1 MDYDAS
7 TSATPH
13 PRQPVGPESSSSG
26 VCDSH
31 ASPPRTAADPT
42 ANRNQNTCSRACASS
57 AAAGAPRAP
66 ADHVAAERQE
76 VLQELLQR
84 QRLRRPAHQRDHV
97 AGEAALQR
105 GLLVQAVQHHLRA
118 CTGCSGPPA
127 RLYRLF
133 RTTCALVQAVQD
145 HLRAR
150 AAVPLARGS
159 TALYI
164 YGDNAARSD
173 GMGGS
178 AWRARSSRAHVT
190 AACCQHADARP
201 TRCKDAE
208 QNTSVMQS
216 ERRPSGSATMAIREH
231 ASPCMLEMLPHDRV

>member
-1 MDYDAS
+1 L
-7 TSATPH
+7 
-13 PRQPVGPESSSSG
+13 QQG
-26 VCDSH
+26 VCELGRRR
-31 ASPPRTAADPT
+31 RTA
-42 ANRNQNTCSRACASS
+42 RAGRPRRSGTPGS
-57 AAAGAPRAP
+57 AAGTASASASAATRPPARPCCRGSGPAARSACTGCSAPP
-66 ADHVAAERQE
+66 A
-76 VLQELLQR
+76 
-84 QRLRRPAHQRDHV
+84 RLYRLFRTTCA
-97 AGEAALQR
+97 
-105 GLLVQAVQHHLRA
+105 LVQAVQDHLRA